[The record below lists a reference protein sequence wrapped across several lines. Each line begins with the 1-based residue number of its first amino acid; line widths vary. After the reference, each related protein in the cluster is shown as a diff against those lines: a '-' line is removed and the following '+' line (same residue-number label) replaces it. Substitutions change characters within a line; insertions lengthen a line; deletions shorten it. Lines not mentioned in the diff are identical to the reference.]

1 MPRIKSSIKD
11 VRRTRRRRLVN
22 RMANS
27 NLRTAIKKAR
37 VAEPTAEQLSQA
49 FKVIDKA
56 VKTGLLHRNAAARH
70 KSRLAKPKS
79 PVQGKKQ

>member
-70 KSRLAKPKS
+70 KSRLSKPKS
-79 PVQGKKQ
+79 PAPVKK